1 MSINNVNPDILA
13 ACDYEGQY
21 LQAQSKGSRRIKME
35 RGKMW
40 LIRFLPAKLGPKGTW
55 FARIARHWLSMKPII
70 CPRNT
75 SPDFG
80 GDPDA
85 DCPCCDV
92 AQALNDSPDPE
103 ISKFGF
109 SAHAAPQ
116 WLTFCLVFEKDGVAQ
131 PMREVLVPYEFNHYK
146 STFEELMAFFKAG
159 LRRSPDS
166 IFDYRTGNDFVV
178 TKTGK
183 GMKLDKQDAAPI
195 FDPKEANFKSYIE
208 KVEAGIKPPKIVIP
222 TNEQLFIFSQKIQD
236 WADKMQAGES
246 PEAGAGRSHRRA
258 APSPEEAEEGE
269 AGYQEH
275 DEESAPAARPRPAA
289 PAAAPA
295 PARRAAPALADESL
309 EPPPEDDSN
318 PELAPQRTG
327 ATRPAPVTAREPAEV
342 VEAPA
347 PPPPAPRRPAPPA
360 ATSAA
365 KLAPSPN
372 RARVAAEGVAT
383 PPEEVG
389 EEEDL
394 PEEAKDQAPPAPAA
408 IDEAAGA
415 SEPPPVTRRGGMGAQ
430 IKDKISGMNR
440 HGA

>member
-1 MSINNVNPDILA
+1 MNTNVNPQILA
-13 ACDYEGQY
+13 ACDYEGQF
-21 LQAQSKGSRRIKME
+21 LQAQSKGSRRVKIE

-92 AQALNDSPDPE
+92 ATALNDSPDPE
-103 ISKFGF
+103 VSKFGF

-116 WLTFCLVFEKDGVAQ
+116 WLTYCLVFEKDGVAQ

-166 IFDYRTGNDFVV
+166 VFDYRTGNDFVV

-183 GMKLDKQDAAPI
+183 GMKLDKQDSGAI
-195 FDPKEANFKSYIE
+195 FELKDANYKSFIE
-208 KVEAGIKPPKIVIP
+208 KVEAGIKQPKVVIP

-236 WADKMQAGES
+236 WADKMQRGES
-246 PEAGAGRSHRRA
+246 PEAGGSRRRRS
-258 APSPEEAEEGE
+258 SPEEAEEGSD

-275 DEESAPAARPRPAA
+275 DEEAAPRRSAPAS
-289 PAAAPA
+289 
-295 PARRAAPALADESL
+295 PARRSAPALVDEST
-309 EPPPEDDSN
+309 EAPPEDDSN
-318 PELAPQRTG
+318 PELAPEPSTTAAR
-327 ATRPAPVTAREPAEV
+327 RPAPAEAAAEV
-342 VEAPA
+342 VEGPVPR
-347 PPPPAPRRPAPPA
+347 PPVVRRPAPPTA
-360 ATSAA
+360 ATA
-365 KLAPSPN
+365 KLPPSAN
-372 RARVAAEGVAT
+372 RARAAAEAAT
-383 PPEEVG
+383 ATAPPEDAG
-389 EEEDL
+389 EEEEL
-394 PEEAKDQAPPAPAA
+394 PEEAKDQAPAADAPV
-408 IDEAAGA
+408 DEAAGA
-415 SEPPPVTRRGGMGAQ
+415 AEPPAVTRRGAGMGAQ
-430 IKDKISGMNR
+430 IKDKITGMAR